1 VKLLRQIRC
10 DHASPSLFVPF
21 IVALT
26 VAAAVESMGSSAAF
40 ANAPPPVAGSVS
52 APDHSL
58 EPASAV
64 PGEIIVQIREGSASS
79 AAYAPAKGTSGR
91 TGLAGLD
98 ARLATIGAAS
108 IEPLFGDADDRAAAA
123 KTGLDRILV
132 VRYSS
137 GASPEEAARALAGD
151 ADIVYAE
158 PNFIARAL
166 VAPND
171 PTFASQW
178 AHANSGQAIRYSG
191 GTVGTPDCDTDTP
204 EAWDIETGNS
214 SLILAI
220 IDTGVDTG
228 HPEFAGRVVAGYDYV
243 NEDATPSDDNGHGT
257 ACAGIAVGSGNN
269 ALGIA
274 GVAWGVRLMPVK
286 VLDASGNGSY
296 SDVASGINFAAN
308 NGARILSL
316 SLGGPASSTLQTAIN
331 YAVNTKG
338 CAVFAAT
345 GNANTSSLNYPAA
358 YSNVI
363 AVGALSPCNQRKN
376 TISCDGE
383 VWWGS
388 NYGSGIDF
396 LAPGVR
402 IHTTDIRG
410 ASGIGSGDYITD
422 FNGTSSATPHAAGIG
437 ALVWSENPALTNAE
451 LVAILQSTCD
461 DMSTAGY
468 DTQTGYGR
476 INARRALENA
486 GGDGGGDGDG
496 GGTPVTLLSE
506 GFESAVVPGSVW
518 SSADANATNGADYWG
533 EQTSAS
539 GARVHSG
546 TRSAYCADY
555 SNITGQR
562 YDNYSNADLTLATPV
577 NVSGY
582 TNLTLSF
589 WKWHATYNSNDYLSF
604 QYWNGSAW
612 VEQQR
617 WSGASST
624 WTNVTYALSGFS
636 TLRFRF
642 VSVTNYVNTAEG
654 AYVDDI
660 VLSGIP
666 GSGKR
671 PDASER
677 VVTVS
682 FVSERSEAGASVA
695 PMPVSPQPAA
705 EDNVVS
711 LASAP
716 PAAPALVITPN
727 PARESASLQ
736 FAIPIA
742 AAVSLELFTVDGR
755 SVARLVDGR
764 LRAGQHALAW
774 DGRDASGR
782 PVTAGIYFARLLIDD
797 RTSVVER
804 LVLLR

>member
-1 VKLLRQIRC
+1 
-10 DHASPSLFVPF
+10 
-21 IVALT
+21 
-26 VAAAVESMGSSAAF
+26 
-40 ANAPPPVAGSVS
+40 
-52 APDHSL
+52 
-58 EPASAV
+58 
-64 PGEIIVQIREGSASS
+64 
-79 AAYAPAKGTSGR
+79 
-91 TGLAGLD
+91 
-98 ARLATIGAAS
+98 
-108 IEPLFGDADDRAAAA
+108 
-123 KTGLDRILV
+123 
-132 VRYSS
+132 VRYAS
-137 GASPEEAARALAGD
+137 GASPEDAARALAGA
-151 ADIVYAE
+151 ADVVFAE

-171 PTFASQW
+171 PTYASQW
-178 AHANSGQAIRYSG
+178 AHANSGQAIRYRG
-191 GTVGTPDCDTDTP
+191 GAIGTPDCDTDTP
-204 EAWDIETGNS
+204 EAWDIETGSS

-257 ACAGIAVGSGNN
+257 ACAGIAVGAGNN

-316 SLGGPASSTLQTAIN
+316 SLGGPASSTLQAAIN

-345 GNANTSSLNYPAA
+345 GNANTSSIDYPAR

-388 NYGSGIDF
+388 NFGSGIDF

-402 IHTTDIRG
+402 IHTTDVRG
-410 ASGIGSGDYITD
+410 AAGIGPGDYITD
-422 FNGTSSATPHAAGIG
+422 FNGTSAATPHAAGIG
-437 ALVWSENPALTNAE
+437 ALVWSENPALTNTE
-451 LVAILQSTCD
+451 LAGILQSTCD
-461 DMSTAGY
+461 DMGTAGY

-476 INARRALENA
+476 LNARRALENA
-486 GGDGGGDGDG
+486 GSGGDDDGGDDGDG
-496 GGTPVTLLSE
+496 GGGTPDTLLAE
-506 GFESAVVPGSVW
+506 GFESSVVPGNVW
-518 SSADANATNGADYWG
+518 STADANATNGADYWG
-533 EQTSAS
+533 EQTAAS

-546 TRSAYCADY
+546 SRSAYCADY
-555 SNITGQR
+555 SNMTGQR
-562 YDNYSNADLTLATPV
+562 YDNYSNADMTLASAV

-624 WTNVTYALSGFS
+624 WTNVTYALNGFS

-660 VLSGIP
+660 VLSGIAA
-666 GSGKR
+666 SGKR
-671 PDASER
+671 PDDSER
-677 VVTVS
+677 RVTVS
-682 FVSERSEAGASVA
+682 FISERSEAGASIA
-695 PMPVSPQPAA
+695 PMPVAA
-705 EDNVVS
+705 EPASEDEVVS
-711 LASAP
+711 FASAP
-716 PAAPALVITPN
+716 PAAPSLVITPN
-727 PARESASLQ
+727 PSRDHASLQ
-736 FAIPIA
+736 FAIPRA
-742 AAVSLELFTVDGR
+742 AVVSLELFTVDGR

-764 LRAGQHALAW
+764 LAASQHALAW

-782 PVTAGIYFARLLIDD
+782 AVTAGIYFARLLIDA